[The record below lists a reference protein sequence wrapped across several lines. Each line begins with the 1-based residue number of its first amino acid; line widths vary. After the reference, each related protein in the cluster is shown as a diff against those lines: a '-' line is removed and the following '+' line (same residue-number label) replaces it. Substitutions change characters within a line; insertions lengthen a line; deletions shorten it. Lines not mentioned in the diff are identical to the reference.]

1 MLYLA
6 FFVLINFSHSK
17 NLSSSSKKETPQ
29 VKSIMSRLQFSI
41 KNGTDIKIK
50 ETVSTYFKTPVEDKK
65 KIDFI
70 VSLMNQKTKKDKK
83 ATDIIKRKIFILST
97 ELCKPFQCLLL
108 FQSLPKIKTDFFNKS
123 LRNNLFKIFKIEYY
137 PPEFKKNSFVIRLF
151 NQLIQDDKK
160 NLERISGFAIN
171 FPVFHQFLDKKLIE
185 YKKQFGNEKWFKK
198 RQCRLF
204 ILKENHKKARKTCFP
219 IKNFFYYNEFL
230 SGKKITETK
239 VNEIVKSIGYDK
251 SWILMMKLFYLKNK
265 AKVDLSKFNLEKA
278 IYNYSKGY
286 FLIKLG
292 KAYKVIDNKQLNRLT
307 KKYIEI
313 FKGSLL
319 AGELNGSVKPK
330 QLRQIFGKSS
340 FFYQLSILKGSR

>member
-50 ETVSTYFKTPVEDKK
+50 ETVSTYFKTSVEDKK

-83 ATDIIKRKIFILST
+83 TTDIIKRKIFILSM
-97 ELCKPFQCLLL
+97 ELCKSFQCLLF

-160 NLERISGFAIN
+160 NLERISSFAIN
-171 FPVFHQFLDKKLIE
+171 FP
-185 YKKQFGNEKWFKK
+185 Y
-198 RQCRLF
+198 F
-204 ILKENHKKARKTCFP
+204 I
-219 IKNFFYYNEFL
+219 
-230 SGKKITETK
+230 
-239 VNEIVKSIGYDK
+239 
-251 SWILMMKLFYLKNK
+251 
-265 AKVDLSKFNLEKA
+265 
-278 IYNYSKGY
+278 
-286 FLIKLG
+286 
-292 KAYKVIDNKQLNRLT
+292 
-307 KKYIEI
+307 
-313 FKGSLL
+313 
-319 AGELNGSVKPK
+319 
-330 QLRQIFGKSS
+330 S
-340 FFYQLSILKGSR
+340 F